1 MESNHNIEYFLKQQL
16 KENDSQE
23 NLISQE
29 LEHEIFQQFQQKQLR
44 KKSKGFRMNWMQLVA
59 SLLFVFFGGTLVG
72 VYIIKPESLKTSGTN
87 SKLLGIKQS
96 PKTKQPESNCPSKK
110 INPVWMKEE
119 NLTSLTVKKRVDVSK
134 NKESKKPKQ
143 AQYELSGIDEL
154 PSMVDLSKE
163 FYMFQ
168 NLPMDNIEIEK
179 AESEQTKKIIRS
191 FRFVS
196 L

>member
-44 KKSKGFRMNWMQLVA
+44 KKSKSFRMNWMQLVA

-119 NLTSLTVKKRVDVSK
+119 NLTSLIVKKRVDVSK

>member
-1 MESNHNIEYFLKQQL
+1 
-16 KENDSQE
+16 
-23 NLISQE
+23 
-29 LEHEIFQQFQQKQLR
+29 
-44 KKSKGFRMNWMQLVA
+44 
-59 SLLFVFFGGTLVG
+59 
-72 VYIIKPESLKTSGTN
+72 
-87 SKLLGIKQS
+87 
-96 PKTKQPESNCPSKK
+96 
-110 INPVWMKEE
+110 MKEE
-119 NLTSLTVKKRVDVSK
+119 NLTSLTIKKRVDVSQ
-134 NKESKKPKQ
+134 NKELKKPKQ

-168 NLPMDNIEIEK
+168 NLTMDNIEIEK

>member
-1 MESNHNIEYFLKQQL
+1 MESNHNIEYFLKQHL

-72 VYIIKPESLKTSGTN
+72 VYIIKPESQTESSLNPKLSGF
-87 SKLLGIKQS
+87 KQF
-96 PKTKQPESNCPSKK
+96 PKTKQPETNCPSKK

-119 NLTSLTVKKRVDVSK
+119 NLTSLTIKKRVDVSQ
-134 NKESKKPKQ
+134 NKELKKPKQ

-154 PSMVDLSKE
+154 PSMLDLSKE

-168 NLPMDNIEIEK
+168 NLTMDNIEIEK

>member
-1 MESNHNIEYFLKQQL
+1 MESNHNIEYFLKQHL

-29 LEHEIFQQFQQKQLR
+29 LEHEIFKQFQQKQLR
-44 KKSKGFRMNWMQLVA
+44 KKSKGFRMNWMQLIA

-143 AQYELSGIDEL
+143 TQYELSGIDEL

-163 FYMFQ
+163 FYKFQ
-168 NLPMDNIEIEK
+168 NLSMYNIEIEK
-179 AESEQTKKIIRS
+179 AESEKTKKIIRS